1 MTLGHLNPIL
11 CALDTVA
18 LPEALAW
25 ARAVKPYVGG
35 LKIGLEFFNANG
47 PQGVRAV
54 ADLGLPVFADL
65 KLHDIPN
72 TVAKAVESLGPLP
85 IQMLTL
91 HTAGGRP

>member
-1 MTLGHLNPIL
+1 MTRVAQNPIF

-47 PQGVRAV
+47 PDGVRAV
-54 ADLGLPVFADL
+54 AEVGLPIFAD
-65 KLHDIPN
+65 
-72 TVAKAVESLGPLP
+72 
-85 IQMLTL
+85 
-91 HTAGGRP
+91 